1 MLEFHELYERY
12 APDVYRFAYWLA
24 GDSAEAQDITAET
37 FVRAWVNWDS
47 IRTETLKAYLLTIAR
62 NVYLGQRRARRFQTE
77 LPESVPDPQPD
88 PETLAADRE
97 SIETVRRVL
106 LTLPEIDRAA
116 FVLRVQH
123 GLPYSEVARVLQL
136 SVGAAKVKVHRA
148 RLRLLTARAS
158 EEVE

>member
-12 APDVYRFAYWLA
+12 VPEVYRFAYWLA

-62 NVYLGQRRARRFQTE
+62 NVYLGQLRERRFRTE

-88 PETLAADRE
+88 PETLAAYRE
-97 SIETVRRVL
+97 SIETVRRIL

-123 GLPYSEVARVLQL
+123 ALPYSEVARVLQL

-148 RLRLLTARAS
+148 RLRLLTARAGA
-158 EEVE
+158 EVE